1 MSNTI
6 QVNGDYRPYPTYQPP
21 VTGQPQPGDPI
32 SLGLGDTTDV
42 IDAPYAFDAGFVGD
56 APKDVNEA
64 RALGQKI
71 RDLLRESPDSI
82 ANLRPDRTLALFR

>member
-6 QVNGDYRPYPTYQPP
+6 QVTGDFRPYPTFQPP
-21 VTGQPQPGDPI
+21 VPGQRELEDPI
-32 SLGLGDTTDV
+32 SLGLGDPTDV
-42 IDAPYAFDAGFVGD
+42 VDAPYAFDTGFVGD
-56 APKDVNEA
+56 TPKDVGEA

-71 RDLLRESPDSI
+71 RDLLRDSSDSI